1 MSEECLSDIQNKIKI
16 SHTKTVVLIR
26 TTSIY
31 NDSRAMKEIN
41 TLSRHGYRVIV
52 LGWDRD
58 GKAITQCKK
67 NFNNDIIFYFFER
80 QLKNI
85 GLRHINRLFSWF
97 SWVYKTLYK
106 IVDRDNIFIIH
117 ACDLDAG
124 IPALWFVKKNK
135 SSLIKLVYDIYDYYV
150 DSHSIPSLIK
160 SQVEKIEISVINAS
174 NLTIICN
181 EERKWQIRKAC
192 PKNILVIHNAPDL
205 REIDLP
211 FVKEQY
217 DYAYCGSLAPVRLL
231 KEIFESYDQHQD
243 IRMII
248 GGYGV
253 YDTLAKKMDEQYFNF
268 HFRGALSYP
277 DVLRT
282 ESSAKIL
289 SAIYDPAI
297 TNHRLAAP
305 NKFYEALAL
314 GKPLI
319 VCQGTGIDNI
329 VEKEHLGIVIPYD
342 VEAFYSALYQLLR
355 NAGIRN
361 EMSNNAKK
369 LFYTQYNW
377 GRMEKILL
385 NAYER
390 L

>member
-1 MSEECLSDIQNKIKI
+1 M
-16 SHTKTVVLIR
+16 
-26 TTSIY
+26 
-31 NDSRAMKEIN
+31 
-41 TLSRHGYRVIV
+41 
-52 LGWDRD
+52 
-58 GKAITQCKK
+58 
-67 NFNNDIIFYFFER
+67 
-80 QLKNI
+80 
-85 GLRHINRLFSWF
+85 
-97 SWVYKTLYK
+97 
-106 IVDRDNIFIIH
+106 
-117 ACDLDAG
+117 
-124 IPALWFVKKNK
+124 
-135 SSLIKLVYDIYDYYV
+135 
-150 DSHSIPSLIK
+150 
-160 SQVEKIEISVINAS
+160 
-174 NLTIICN
+174 
-181 EERKWQIRKAC
+181 
-192 PKNILVIHNAPDL
+192 VIHNAPDL

-231 KEIFESYDQHQD
+231 KETFESYDKHQD

-289 SAIYDPAI
+289 SAIYDPSI

-329 VEKEHLGIVIPYD
+329 VKKEHLGIVIPYD

-355 NAGIRN
+355 NEDIRN
-361 EMSNNAKK
+361 EMSDNAKNYFILSIIGEEWRK
-369 LFYTQYNW
+369 FY
-377 GRMEKILL
+377 
-385 NAYER
+385 
-390 L
+390 